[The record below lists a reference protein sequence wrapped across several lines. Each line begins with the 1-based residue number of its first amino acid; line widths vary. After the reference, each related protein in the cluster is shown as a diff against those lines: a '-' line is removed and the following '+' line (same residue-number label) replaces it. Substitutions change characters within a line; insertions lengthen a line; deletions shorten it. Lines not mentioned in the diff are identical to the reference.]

1 MRRARVTEDR
11 ILRGEARCVMSVMGR
26 MARLLPRLSSAE
38 TFASNAVAISLMQ
51 CDLRWILRLGQ
62 WRRVARASRRVA
74 LARITGGMCRR
85 RGSARRSVRIARG
98 DAYVT
103 AEGAFRAHLPPSI
116 LHREE
121 KNRIQLY
128 HENDGDPECR
138 ERKPCRE
145 RSEVRL

>member
-62 WRRVARASRRVA
+62 WRRVARASWRVA
-74 LARITGGMCRR
+74 LARIAGGMCRR

-103 AEGAFRAHLPPSI
+103 GRGSLSRAPTSI
-116 LHREE
+116 DLIAK
-121 KNRIQLY
+121 KNCALI
-128 HENDGDPECR
+128 
-138 ERKPCRE
+138 
-145 RSEVRL
+145 V

>member
-85 RGSARRSVRIARG
+85 RGSARRSVRI
-98 DAYVT
+98 V
-103 AEGAFRAHLPPSI
+103 GATHT
-116 LHREE
+116 
-121 KNRIQLY
+121 
-128 HENDGDPECR
+128 
-138 ERKPCRE
+138 
-145 RSEVRL
+145 

>member
-1 MRRARVTEDR
+1 MRLDMTRFVSPRGVMGAGKVRMRRARVAEDR

-26 MARLLPRLSSAE
+26 MARLLPRLSSSE

-62 WRRVARASRRVA
+62 WRRVARASWRVA
-74 LARITGGMCRR
+74 LARIAGGMCRR

-103 AEGAFRAHLPPSI
+103 GRGSLSRAPTSI
-116 LHREE
+116 DLIAK
-121 KNRIQLY
+121 KNY
-128 HENDGDPECR
+128 VH
-138 ERKPCRE
+138 
-145 RSEVRL
+145 VRRT